1 MLRNHD
7 KTIMQTLGAKEFKEI
22 DCDTFYGEGMSKTG
36 ARCFVSVLKR
46 EEVVARL
53 SAAVKPFVGSGAW
66 VEDYG
71 QYHRSFRLSAA
82 PEYAFG
88 FGVSR
93 VAYSPDT
100 FRAYPEIW
108 GRYESNI
115 VYSPI
120 VREDR

>member
-1 MLRNHD
+1 
-7 KTIMQTLGAKEFKEI
+7 MQTLGAKEFKEI
-22 DCDTFYGEGMSKTG
+22 DCDTFCGEGISKTG

-53 SAAVKPFVGSGAW
+53 AATVKPFAGSGPWA
-66 VEDYG
+66 EDYG

-82 PEYAFG
+82 AEYTFG

-93 VAYSPDT
+93 VAYNGES
-100 FRAYPEIW
+100 FGGYPGIW

-115 VYSPI
+115 V
-120 VREDR
+120 